1 MMRRP
6 AQLSLTPRTKEQ
18 IEGSVLSWR
27 ILMRNKPEKLC
38 SAVIDEI
45 KAEDREEFVNEAG
58 SDTLPS
64 STY

>member
-1 MMRRP
+1 
-6 AQLSLTPRTKEQ
+6 
-18 IEGSVLSWR
+18 
-27 ILMRNKPEKLC
+27 MRNKPEKLC